1 MEYWSFAVILATFL
15 GPAFAIQVQK
25 SIERNRARSQ
35 DKEAVFRMLMSTRA
49 TRLSEEHVRALNTID
64 LAYRGGLPR
73 KRSRGET
80 EVINRWTEYRGHL
93 FIDQR
98 DLTDSQKERWV
109 SDADSGFSSLLE
121 AMAKE
126 RGYVFDKHSLGRGG
140 YSPMAHGYMQV
151 QQEQVRHL
159 LLQILSG
166 ERPIPMSLRDLPDTS
181 QWNEAVLHEL
191 QTIRENTSSKAP

>member
-64 LAYRGGLPR
+64 LAYRGGLPK

-98 DLTDSQKERWV
+98 DLTESQKERWV

-151 QQEQVRHL
+151 
-159 LLQILSG
+159 LSYG
-166 ERPIPMSLRDLPDTS
+166 SWLYAGTAGARKAFAAPNSKRGKTDTY
-181 QWNEAVLHEL
+181 VLKRLAGYFTME
-191 QTIRENTSSKAP
+191 